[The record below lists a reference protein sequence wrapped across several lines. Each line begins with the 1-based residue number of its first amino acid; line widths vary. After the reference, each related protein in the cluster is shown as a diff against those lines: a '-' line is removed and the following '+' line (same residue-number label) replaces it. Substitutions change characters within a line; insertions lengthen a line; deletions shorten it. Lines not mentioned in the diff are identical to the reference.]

1 MRIWT
6 LVVGPLMT
14 NCYIVADDESPEA
27 VVIDPGGDAHA
38 ILDDLEEHGL
48 TAKYIIDTHG
58 HFDHTD
64 ANDAVKKL
72 TGASLCASPA
82 DEVSGADVALQ
93 GGTIISAGN
102 LQFNVFSTPGHSPGS
117 ISLMAGNALF
127 SGDLVFAGSI
137 GRTDFPGGS
146 MDAMKES
153 LNWLMTLPDEMTI
166 YPGHGE
172 SFRLGHEK
180 ATNPYIIWATS
191 NG

>member
-1 MRIWT
+1 M
-6 LVVGPLMT
+6 VVGPLMT
-14 NCYIVADDESPEA
+14 NCYIVADDTTPEA
-27 VVIDPGGDAHA
+27 VIIDPGGDAHS
-38 ILDDLEEHGL
+38 ILDGLEEHDL
-48 TAKYIIDTHG
+48 TVKYIINTHG

-64 ANDAVKKL
+64 ANDAVKKS

-82 DEVSGADVALQ
+82 DGVPGADVALQ

-102 LQFNVFSTPGHSPGS
+102 LQFNIFSTPGHSPGS

-146 MDAMKES
+146 MDVMRES
-153 LNWLMTLPDEMTI
+153 LAWLLTLPDDLI
-166 YPGHGE
+166 VFPGHGE
-172 SFRLGHEK
+172 SFRLGDEK
-180 ATNPYIIWATS
+180 TTNPYIIWATS